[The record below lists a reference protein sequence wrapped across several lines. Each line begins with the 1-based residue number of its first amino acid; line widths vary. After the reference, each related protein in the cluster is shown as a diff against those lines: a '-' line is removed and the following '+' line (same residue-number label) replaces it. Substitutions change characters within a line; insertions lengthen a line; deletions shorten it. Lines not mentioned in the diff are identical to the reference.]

1 MSHDLKSYG
10 RFLLVAIVSLL
21 FSAGWCEWVTASRAQ
36 TRDPTQSI
44 RQQYAAI
51 NKRAPRYKK
60 VKKELSGFS
69 TEGGALV
76 AYFDGPAVVKIA
88 VTYYGEGGRANEEY
102 YYQNGK
108 LIFVYRK
115 ESTYD
120 KPLSARV
127 VKTKE
132 NRFYFQ
138 NNRLIRW
145 INETGKEVSPGVEY
159 QKEQDEYLAT
169 SNKFLIAAGSKN
181 PTIEAWNKYRRPG
194 SRAFAQGA

>member
-10 RFLLVAIVSLL
+10 RVFLVVIVSLV
-21 FSAGWCEWVTASRAQ
+21 FSAGWWEWVTASRAQ

-51 NKRAPRYKK
+51 NKRAARYKK
-60 VKKELSGFS
+60 VQKELSGFS

-88 VTYYGEGGRANEEY
+88 AIYYGESGRANEEY

-115 ESTYD
+115 DFTYD
-120 KPLSARV
+120 KPLSGRV
-127 VKTKE
+127 VNTKD

-138 NNRLIRW
+138 NDRLIRW
-145 INETGKEVSPGVEY
+145 INENGKEVSPGPEY

-169 SNKFLIAAGSKN
+169 SNKFLIAARSKN
-181 PTIEAWNKYRRPG
+181 PMIEAWNKDRRPG